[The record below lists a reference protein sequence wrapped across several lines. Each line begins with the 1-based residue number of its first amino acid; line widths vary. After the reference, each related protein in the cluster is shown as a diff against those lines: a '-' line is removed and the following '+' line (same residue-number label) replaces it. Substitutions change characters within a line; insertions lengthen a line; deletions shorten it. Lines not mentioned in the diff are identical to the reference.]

1 MVPVMKDSS
10 QATRRVQEERA
21 PQEGRSTI
29 IVGGSSGIGRE
40 LARQLLADGER
51 VVVIGRD
58 LAGARAAL
66 PEVAALALLRADL
79 SLGREVAA
87 LAKELSRRGPLHRL
101 VFTAGVV
108 TRERR
113 ATAEGHDIS
122 LMTNHISRRVLSEAL
137 LPHLLEA
144 SRPRIGYLSPWGD
157 YSRPLSRYDDLDVSR
172 GGMAASMSTQLPNDV
187 FFASLAARASGL
199 AVLGFNPG
207 PTGGTQLT
215 SRDDSP
221 LLLRW
226 MLRIAVPLV
235 GRTVEATAASFRKW
249 LDSAPPGLTFV
260 KGDREIGP
268 PRHIDDGAHREAVEQ
283 LARTVL
289 GREMPRTP

>member
-10 QATRRVQEERA
+10 PSTRRVQETLA
-21 PQEGRSTI
+21 PEEGRRTI

-51 VVVIGRD
+51 VVIIGRD
-58 LAGARAAL
+58 IEGARAAL
-66 PEVAALALLRADL
+66 PAVSELELVRADL

-87 LAKELSRRGPLHRL
+87 LAMELSRHGPLNGL

-122 LMTNHISRRVLSEAL
+122 LMTNHIARRVLSEAL
-137 LPHLLEA
+137 LPSLLET

-157 YSRPLSRYDDLDVSR
+157 YSRPLSRYDDLDLSR

-187 FFASLAARASGL
+187 FFASLAAKAPRL

-215 SRDDSP
+215 SREDSP

-226 MLRIAVPLV
+226 MLKIAVPLV
-235 GRTVEATAASFRKW
+235 GRTVEATVASFHKW
-249 LDSAPPGLTFV
+249 LEKAPPGLTFV

-268 PRHIDDGAHREAVEQ
+268 PRHLADGDHREAVDQ

-289 GREMPRTP
+289 GPERSSTL